1 MSAAAPSPVA
11 ASPSPVANSGRA
23 VSPGTKLA
31 LCGIGAVA
39 MLTAV
44 FLPGG
49 AREQREQAQPVAG
62 QQPGEIGRPFQD
74 WGAQSAAAGQQGA
87 GKSGPD
93 MPEAGKSAAGMDSV
107 RLRRVA
113 PTSIVGYQAPIQGAA
128 ATVAPAPAPVAAR
141 APERDAARDA
151 GNAAGGVGATGTV
164 AGMRT
169 LRAARLPQ
177 PQFWLMPGDKVP
189 CLQVEPIVGI
199 EGAQFTCEVHTDVK
213 GRTGGVTLLDKGS
226 RLVGSVVRGL
236 DHGEERLGVV
246 FSHAE
251 GPADR
256 GEDPIVVALDSPGA
270 DVTGR
275 AGLDGRVDT
284 HFWSKL
290 GGVAAYALIDLAS
303 QGLSLGVGSAVGS
316 ALGGSRGGAP
326 VGVFNFG
333 SQGRS
338 LAQSEFGQQ
347 ANRRPTLERDRGE
360 PLTVFIRH
368 PIDFR
373 DAVALRLRDQTV
385 GWSDRSDA
393 R

>member
-11 ASPSPVANSGRA
+11 ANPSPVANSSRA

-39 MLTAV
+39 LLTAV

-49 AREQREQAQPVAG
+49 AREQPEQARPVTDER
-62 QQPGEIGRPFQD
+62 PGEIGQRFQE
-74 WGAQSAAAGQQGA
+74 WEAQRLAAAQQGTGSSGPAMPDA
-87 GKSGPD
+87 GKG
-93 MPEAGKSAAGMDSV
+93 GTGMDSV

-113 PTSIVGYQAPIQGAA
+113 PTSIVGYQASPQAAAGTYTSAQAGAA
-128 ATVAPAPAPVAAR
+128 SAPTPGRDSPSRGGPVDAPGRAA
-141 APERDAARDA
+141 
-151 GNAAGGVGATGTV
+151 GTV

-169 LRAARLPQ
+169 LRAERLPQ

-226 RLVGSVVRGL
+226 RLVGTVVRGL
-236 DHGEERLGVV
+236 DNGEERLGVV

-251 GPADR
+251 GPADL
-256 GEDPIVVALDSPGA
+256 GEDPVVVAMDSPGA

-275 AGLDGRVDT
+275 AGLDGRVET

-290 GGVAAYALIDLAS
+290 GGVAAYAVIDLAS

-316 ALGGSRGGAP
+316 ALGGNRGGAP

-347 ANRRPTLERDRGE
+347 ANRRPTIERDRGE

-373 DAVALRLRDQTV
+373 GAMTLRLRDGT
-385 GWSDRSDA
+385 R
-393 R
+393 

>member
-1 MSAAAPSPVA
+1 MSAAAAPSPVA
-11 ASPSPVANSGRA
+11 ATPSPVANSGRGMA
-23 VSPGTKLA
+23 PGTKLA

-39 MLTAV
+39 VLTAV

-49 AREQREQAQPVAG
+49 AREQREQAQPVAN
-62 QQPGEIGRPFQD
+62 QQPGEIGRRFQD
-74 WGAQSAAAGQQGA
+74 WDTQSAGGGQQGA
-87 GKSGPD
+87 GKPGPD
-93 MPEAGKSAAGMDSV
+93 MPDAGKGSAGGMDGV

-113 PTSIVGYQAPIQGAA
+113 PTSIVGYQAPSQGAA
-128 ATVAPAPAPVAAR
+128 AAASAQAPATSR
-141 APERDAARDA
+141 APERDAVARDA

-213 GRTGGVTLLDKGS
+213 GRTGGVTLLDRGS
-226 RLVGSVVRGL
+226 RLVGTVVRGL
-236 DHGEERLGVV
+236 DNGEERLGVV

-316 ALGGSRGGAP
+316 ALGGNRGGAP

-373 DAVALRLRDQTV
+373 EAVALRFRD
-385 GWSDRSDA
+385 SA

>member
-1 MSAAAPSPVA
+1 MSATVPSPVA
-11 ASPSPVANSGRA
+11 AAPSPVANSGRA
-23 VSPGTKLA
+23 VAPGTKLA

-39 MLTAV
+39 ILTAV

-49 AREQREQAQPVAG
+49 ARQQPEQARSVADER
-62 QQPGEIGRPFQD
+62 PGEIGQRFQE
-74 WGAQSAAAGQQGA
+74 WEAQRAAAAQQGA
-87 GKSGPD
+87 GNSGPA
-93 MPEAGKSAAGMDSV
+93 MPDAGKGGAGMDGV

-113 PTSIVGYQAPIQGAA
+113 PTSIVGYQASAQAA
-128 ATVAPAPAPVAAR
+128 PAAPAPPPATPVR
-141 APERDAARDA
+141 APANDGPTR
-151 GNAAGGVGATGTV
+151 NADGPSSTAGTV
-164 AGMRT
+164 AGMRV
-169 LRAARLPQ
+169 LRAGRLPQ

-189 CLQVEPIVGI
+189 CLQVEPLVGI
-199 EGAQFTCEVHTDVK
+199 EGAQFTCEVHSDVK

-226 RLVGSVVRGL
+226 RLVGTVVRGL
-236 DHGEERLGVV
+236 DNGEERLGVV

-251 GPADR
+251 GPAHP
-256 GEDPIVVALDSPGA
+256 GEDSIVVPLDSPGA

-275 AGLDGRVDT
+275 AGLDGRVET

-303 QGLSLGVGSAVGS
+303 QGLSLGVGSAIGS
-316 ALGGSRGGAP
+316 ALGGSRGGAS

-347 ANRRPTLERDRGE
+347 ANRRPTIERDRGE

-373 DAVALRLRDQTV
+373 DAVALRFR
-385 GWSDRSDA
+385 GSA

>member
-11 ASPSPVANSGRA
+11 ANPSPVANSSWA
-23 VSPGTKLA
+23 PAPGTKLT
-31 LCGIGAVA
+31 LCAVTAVA
-39 MLTAV
+39 VLTAV

-49 AREQREQAQPVAG
+49 SREQPKQARPVADER
-62 QQPGEIGRPFQD
+62 PGEVGQRFQD
-74 WGAQSAAAGQQGA
+74 WESQKPPKAEAAALN
-87 GKSGPD
+87 SGPS
-93 MPEAGKSAAGMDSV
+93 MPDTSKQAGGMDGV

-113 PTSIVGYQAPIQGAA
+113 PTSIVGHQAPAQSAAAAAAYTSGAA
-128 ATVAPAPAPVAAR
+128 TPPPPPSRDDRAR
-141 APERDAARDA
+141 
-151 GNAAGGVGATGTV
+151 GVGAGPGDTV
-164 AGMRT
+164 AGMKV

-177 PQFWLMPGDKVP
+177 AQLWLMPGDKVP

-226 RLVGSVVRGL
+226 RLVGTVVRGL
-236 DHGEERLGVV
+236 DNGEDRLGVV

-251 GPADR
+251 GPADL
-256 GEDPIVVALDSPGA
+256 GEDPIIVALDSPGA

-275 AGLDGRVDT
+275 AGLDGRVET

-303 QGLSLGVGSAVGS
+303 QGLSLGVGSA
-316 ALGGSRGGAP
+316 LGGSRGGAP

-333 SQGRS
+333 GQGRS

-347 ANRRPTLERDRGE
+347 ANRRPTIERDRGE

-373 DAVALRLRDQTV
+373 DAVALRLR
-385 GWSDRSDA
+385 SDA